1 MPVTSLMR
9 KWQAIPC
16 WLTRNEFLDTRNTMS
31 GAVRIDL
38 VKAASLAMMLTLAIV
53 VMRPLVPLAA
63 HLWTSNATIADS
75 ADVAEHGVLPAKTVL
90 RAIPKLRHL
99 DPVDPPQPYALGE
112 HPGAISPCPAETQG
126 ICVVGPLTFEMWS
139 LGHPP
144 RGPPSAWSA
153 PSAAAFFEY
162 GRALGSLE
170 RANL

>member
-1 MPVTSLMR
+1 MTVKSLMR
-9 KWQAIPC
+9 KWQAVPV
-16 WLTRNEFLDTRNTMS
+16 WLTRNEFLDTQNTMS

-90 RAIPKLRHL
+90 RTIPKLRYL
-99 DPVDPPQPYALGE
+99 DPVDPRQSYALGE
-112 HPGAISPCPAETQG
+112 PPGTISACPAETQG
-126 ICVVGPLTFEMWS
+126 ICVVGALTFEMWS

-153 PSAAAFFEY
+153 PSAAALFEY

>member
-1 MPVTSLMR
+1 M
-9 KWQAIPC
+9 
-16 WLTRNEFLDTRNTMS
+16 DTRNTMS
-31 GAVRIDL
+31 GAIRIDL

-99 DPVDPPQPYALGE
+99 DPVDPPQPYALGA
-112 HPGAISPCPAETQG
+112 PSGAISPCPAETQG
-126 ICVVGPLTFEMWS
+126 ICVVGALTVGMRS
-139 LGHPP
+139 LGHSP
-144 RGPPSAWSA
+144 RGPPGAWSA
-153 PSAAAFFEY
+153 PSAAGVFEY

-170 RANL
+170 RAYL

>member
-1 MPVTSLMR
+1 MR
-9 KWQAIPC
+9 KWQTVTA
-16 WLTRNEFLDTRNTMS
+16 WLTRNGFLDTRNTMS

-38 VKAASLAMMLTLAIV
+38 LKAASLAMMLTLAFV

-90 RAIPKLRHL
+90 RAIPKQRHL

-112 HPGAISPCPAETQG
+112 PPGAISPCPAETQSL
-126 ICVVGPLTFEMWS
+126 CVVGALTVEAS

-144 RGPPSAWSA
+144 RGPPGTWSA
-153 PSAAAFFEY
+153 PSAAGLFEY

-170 RANL
+170 RAYL